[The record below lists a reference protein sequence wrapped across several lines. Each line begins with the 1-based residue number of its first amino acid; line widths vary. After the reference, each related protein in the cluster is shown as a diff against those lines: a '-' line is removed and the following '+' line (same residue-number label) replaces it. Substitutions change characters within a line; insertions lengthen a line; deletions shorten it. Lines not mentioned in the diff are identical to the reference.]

1 MFSLPAGWNM
11 AGSGLK
17 GAEEYHIT
25 FQYVS
30 MFFGI
35 IIRMFFSEHN
45 PPHFHAEYQGT
56 EGIFSFEGK
65 MLQGNIKSAIALRLI
80 KEWAVLRKPEL
91 EENWKNI
98 SEKVGINKIEPLH

>member
-1 MFSLPAGWNM
+1 MP
-11 AGSGLK
+11 
-17 GAEEYHIT
+17 
-25 FQYVS
+25 YVS

-56 EGIFSFEGK
+56 EGIFNFEGE
-65 MLQGNIKSAIALRLI
+65 MMQGNIKSANALRLI

-98 SEKVGINKIEPLH
+98 SEKIGINKIEPLH

>member
-1 MFSLPAGWNM
+1 MP
-11 AGSGLK
+11 
-17 GAEEYHIT
+17 
-25 FQYVS
+25 YVS

-56 EGIFSFEGK
+56 EGIFNFEGE
-65 MLQGNIKSAIALRLI
+65 MLQGNIRSNIALNLI
-80 KEWAVLRKPEL
+80 KEWAVLRKKEL

-98 SEKVGINKIEPLH
+98 SDKVSINKIEPLQ